1 MRGASHQ
8 ASNPE
13 YPASGIQ
20 HSASIEHRAS
30 SIEHRASSIEQ
41 ASSTE
46 HPASSIQHPATS
58 IQQASSIEHRASRIH
73 PASSIQ
79 HPATRALRFLL
90 TTYYFLLITAGCTSS
105 DKYHDKADRQVYEIL
120 KKKRKALLNR
130 DSDFS
135 IDRPAVTLR
144 DKLLGK
150 DKKLE
155 NGTRESD
162 IPQEEKFDTPDT
174 DSQPAAVQQVV
185 DPMIL
190 DLGQALEI
198 AAENSREYQE
208 EKEGVYLSALALTLE
223 QHTFSNRFA
232 GLILGGFTQTDE
244 RNRSADIETQGTL
257 SRRFASGS
265 RLATSIGLKAV
276 KILSGNVDSSIL
288 TELDLEYVK
297 PLLRGAGR
305 KVFMEGLLQAERD
318 VVYAVQLFARFE
330 KEFAVQIVRSFYNV
344 LELQTIMDNELLNYQ
359 ALTKSREEA
368 EAKEVAQR
376 LPNIQ
381 LDQTRQNELRAR
393 SRWIAATER
402 YQDALDQFKKT
413 LGLPPDASVELDR
426 REIEALREVEPPEV
440 EGGSAEAI
448 KQALES
454 RLDYFVAIARIEDS
468 ERKMEVAKNGLLPDL
483 DLTVTANIDSRPPN
497 RVGDL
502 RIKNGRY
509 TAGASLGL
517 PLDRLEERNA
527 FRQAEISLERT
538 KRLRDE
544 IEDIVKLQVRSARR
558 ELIQA
563 RESFH
568 IQKQSEALAI
578 RRVKGAN
585 LLLQSGR
592 AQARDLLEAQDALIN
607 AQNALIRAL
616 VSYRVARLEFLRDTG
631 SLEVDE
637 TLKFPAD

>member
-1 MRGASHQ
+1 
-8 ASNPE
+8 
-13 YPASGIQ
+13 
-20 HSASIEHRAS
+20 
-30 SIEHRASSIEQ
+30 
-41 ASSTE
+41 
-46 HPASSIQHPATS
+46 
-58 IQQASSIEHRASRIH
+58 
-73 PASSIQ
+73 
-79 HPATRALRFLL
+79 
-90 TTYYFLLITAGCTSS
+90 
-105 DKYHDKADRQVYEIL
+105 
-120 KKKRKALLNR
+120 
-130 DSDFS
+130 
-135 IDRPAVTLR
+135 
-144 DKLLGK
+144 
-150 DKKLE
+150 
-155 NGTRESD
+155 
-162 IPQEEKFDTPDT
+162 
-174 DSQPAAVQQVV
+174 
-185 DPMIL
+185 
-190 DLGQALEI
+190 
-198 AAENSREYQE
+198 
-208 EKEGVYLSALALTLE
+208 
-223 QHTFSNRFA
+223 
-232 GLILGGFTQTDE
+232 
-244 RNRSADIETQGTL
+244 
-257 SRRFASGS
+257 
-265 RLATSIGLKAV
+265 
-276 KILSGNVDSSIL
+276 
-288 TELDLEYVK
+288 
-297 PLLRGAGR
+297 
-305 KVFMEGLLQAERD
+305 
-318 VVYAVQLFARFE
+318 
-330 KEFAVQIVRSFYNV
+330 
-344 LELQTIMDNELLNYQ
+344 
-359 ALTKSREEA
+359 
-368 EAKEVAQR
+368 
-376 LPNIQ
+376 